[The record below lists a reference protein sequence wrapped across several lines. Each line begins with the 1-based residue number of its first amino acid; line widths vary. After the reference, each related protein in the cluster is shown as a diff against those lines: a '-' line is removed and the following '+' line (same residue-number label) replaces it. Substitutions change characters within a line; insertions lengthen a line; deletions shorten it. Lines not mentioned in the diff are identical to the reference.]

1 MQSCLKSSNRK
12 EVYMKSYQL
21 IVRIPEI
28 HCVGCLNRIK
38 NALISHGA
46 NHVDIDLSTHIGK
59 VNFEGEEIDSQG
71 YIDSIDNTGYS
82 VELLTIISLD

>member
-1 MQSCLKSSNRK
+1 
-12 EVYMKSYQL
+12 MKSYQL

-38 NALISHGA
+38 NALIGEGA

-59 VNFEGEEIDSQG
+59 VNFEGNESDAQG
-71 YIDSIDNTGYS
+71 YLDAIDNSGYS
-82 VELLTIISLD
+82 VELLTVMTLD